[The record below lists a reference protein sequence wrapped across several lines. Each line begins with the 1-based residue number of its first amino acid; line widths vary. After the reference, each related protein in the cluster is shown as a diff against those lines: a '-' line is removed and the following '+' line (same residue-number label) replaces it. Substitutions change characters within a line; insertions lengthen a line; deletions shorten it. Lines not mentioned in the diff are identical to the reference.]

1 MDEMNEV
8 TYHMVAAGSR
18 MASDLITA
26 QVSYRMGGIGGAP
39 EWREWSAAKV
49 QNRDPCRAVRG
60 GPNPSGGGHLLRNG
74 EGPRGPIRSSNH
86 ARLPENTPRV
96 RPTKTTGWEDPQHA
110 EEYVNVLLVCRNRH
124 GVVLA

>member
-39 EWREWSAAKV
+39 EWREWSATKAP
-49 QNRDPCRAVRG
+49 NRDLAVQYAEGQIQAVEAIYFAMERA
-60 GPNPSGGGHLLRNG
+60 
-74 EGPRGPIRSSNH
+74 
-86 ARLPENTPRV
+86 RV
-96 RPTKTTGWEDPQHA
+96 G
-110 EEYVNVLLVCRNRH
+110 L
-124 GVVLA
+124 